1 MEEEKEKGKKAER
14 REREKERK
22 VSRNERNK
30 KHKIAMNS
38 HPSTRTYYLI
48 FTFTAWKLE
57 SYCENNLLSGRK
69 SLTLAEIFNFLFNY
83 PCPHFCMA

>member
-48 FTFTAWKLE
+48 FTFTA
-57 SYCENNLLSGRK
+57 
-69 SLTLAEIFNFLFNY
+69 
-83 PCPHFCMA
+83 